1 MTTSRDAARPPR
13 SRASARSQ
21 VRGSALLLVG
31 RVLAMGL
38 GLIIQLMLVRLL
50 TKEDYGAFAWAL
62 SVVTLVQA
70 VIPLGLDRIDSRFLA
85 VSDEQGDDR
94 TLVGVLV
101 AESGIVVVLGLV
113 SFLLVLLWHRH
124 LAPGIAPSDTAA
136 NLLVLLVLLAPL
148 GALDAMVLNTFATFA
163 RPRSVFLR
171 RYLLERYG
179 EKALYQE
186 GLTVTVPATRALS
199 KAATL
204 AVQSGLREVDKRQ
217 GFRGPVAQLAE
228 RKVGLVIVPNG
239 SPYERNKDDVR
250 LALVQE
256 RARGFG
262 AALAY
267 VNMVGAQDDL
277 VFDGDSI
284 VVDAAGEVLMRTKQ
298 FEDQL
303 AIHDLTLPLQTSNPD
318 VIISDENIK
327 VEGTMHGGIAQ
338 RKDDLAEI
346 WEALKSG
353 LRDYVRKNGFKS
365 VVLGLS
371 GGIDSALVASIAVD
385 ALGAENVHA
394 VALPSKYSSEHSISD
409 AEDLAR
415 RTGLNFRIVPI
426 DPMVNEFVSNL
437 SLTGLAEENV
447 QARVRGTTLM
457 GISNQEGHLVLATG
471 NKSELAVGYSTLYG
485 DAVGGF
491 APIKDIYKT
500 QVWELARWRNDLA
513 IYFDQTPPIPVNSIE
528 KEPSAELRPDQKDTD
543 SLPDYLLLDQLLTR
557 YVDEDEG
564 AASLIAGGF
573 SHDLVNRVISLV
585 DKAEYKRRQYPPGT
599 KISARAFGKD
609 RRLPVT
615 SRWKER

>member
-1 MTTSRDAARPPR
+1 MQEGKLRIALAQVNPTVGDIAANCDLVATQAALAHKAGAQVLVFPEMVLTGYPVEDLALRQSFRNASRIAISELAKRVAASGFGDLVMVVGYLDQIDGAPDRLGQPTGAPQN
-13 SRASARSQ
+13 AIAVIHNGEIKARYIKHH
-21 VRGSALLLVG
+21 LPN
-31 RVLAMGL
+31 
-38 GLIIQLMLVRLL
+38 
-50 TKEDYGAFAWAL
+50 YGVFDEFRNFVPGEK
-62 SVVTLVQA
+62 SVVVRIGG
-70 VIPLGLDRIDSRFLA
+70 VDVGLAICEDIW
-85 VSDEQGDDR
+85 Q
-94 TLVGVLV
+94 
-101 AESGIVVVLGLV
+101 
-113 SFLLVLLWHRH
+113 
-124 LAPGIAPSDTAA
+124 
-136 NLLVLLVLLAPL
+136 N
-148 GALDAMVLNTFATFA
+148 
-163 RPRSVFLR
+163 
-171 RYLLERYG
+171 
-179 EKALYQE
+179 
-186 GLTVTVPATRALS
+186 
-199 KAATL
+199 
-204 AVQSGLREVDKRQ
+204 
-217 GFRGPVAQLAE
+217 RGPVAQLAE

-256 RARGFG
+256 RARGFN

-284 VVDAAGEVLMRTKQ
+284 VVDAVGEVLMRTKQ

-303 AIHDLTLPLQTSNPD
+303 AIHDLTLPLRTSNPD
-318 VIISDENIK
+318 VVISEAGPKI
-327 VEGTMHGGIAQ
+327 EGTMHGGIAQ

-365 VVLGLS
+365 VLLGLS

-385 ALGAENVHA
+385 ALGAENVYA
-394 VALPSKYSSEHSISD
+394 IALPSKYSSEHSISD

-426 DPMVNEFVSNL
+426 VPMVNEFVSNL

-500 QVWELARWRNDLA
+500 QVWQLARWRNELA
-513 IYFDQTPPIPVNSIE
+513 IYLDQIPPIPESSIT

-543 SLPDYLLLDQLLTR
+543 SLPDYLLLDQLLVR
-557 YVDEDEG
+557 YVDGDEG
-564 AASLIAGGF
+564 AASLIAAGF
-573 SHDLVNRVISLV
+573 NRDLVNRVITLV
-585 DKAEYKRRQYPPGT
+585 DRAEYKRRQYPPGT
-599 KISARAFGKD
+599 KISGRAFGKD

-615 SRWKER
+615 SRWREQ